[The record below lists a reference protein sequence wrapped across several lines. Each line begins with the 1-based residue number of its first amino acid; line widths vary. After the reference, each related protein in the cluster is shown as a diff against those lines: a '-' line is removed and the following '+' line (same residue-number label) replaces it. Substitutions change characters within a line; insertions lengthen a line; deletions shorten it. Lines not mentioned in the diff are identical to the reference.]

1 MRKLASLTVAAAA
14 VALLVVLFSA
24 PVITVAAADSAPRPL
39 DGKEIFLAQKCNMCH
54 SVPPAGIEAT
64 TKSEKMKGPNLVDL
78 EREAAWLE
86 GFLTKKVELNGQ
98 LHKKELKGSEQELDA
113 LVAWLL
119 KQQSK

>member
-1 MRKLASLTVAAAA
+1 MKQLASLTIAVAA
-14 VALLVVLFSA
+14 VALLVLLFSA
-24 PVITVAAADSAPRPL
+24 PVLTVGAAQAAERPL

-64 TKSEKMKGPNLVDL
+64 TKSEKMKGPDLVDL
-78 EREAAWLE
+78 EREAAWIE
-86 GFLTKKVELNGQ
+86 GYLTKKVELGGAA
-98 LHKKELKGSEQELDA
+98 HKKEFTGSEQELDA